1 MDFFGGD
8 GSDGGGMPITIVRL
22 NKRKFQKHY
31 LRGINGPRTDYSIVN
46 KCLNISH
53 V

>member
-22 NKRKFQKHY
+22 NKREFRKHY
-31 LRGINGPRTDYSIVN
+31 LRGINGPTYSIVT